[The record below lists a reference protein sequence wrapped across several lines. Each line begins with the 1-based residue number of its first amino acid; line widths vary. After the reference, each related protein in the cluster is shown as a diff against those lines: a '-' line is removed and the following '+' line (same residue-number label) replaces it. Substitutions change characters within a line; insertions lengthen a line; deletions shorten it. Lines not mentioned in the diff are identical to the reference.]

1 MQKQIRAGIVFWA
14 AGGGRLDRG
23 APIEFKF
30 FYVNTVQAP
39 AKYKKDLE
47 MPGFIFE
54 SLRLIIS
61 KIM

>member
-1 MQKQIRAGIVFWA
+1 M
-14 AGGGRLDRG
+14 DRG